1 MIKNIRTLI
10 KDIQH
15 VLESEEGWL
24 SEANSQ
30 RFAEQLGRQLIQSS
44 GQTDTRTVLRL
55 SQMGEKCPCQLWHS
69 IHTPSL
75 GEKLPAS
82 AVLKYAYGH
91 VIEAM
96 VIEMAK
102 AAGHE
107 VEGEQDVLYLDG
119 VRGHRDCVI
128 DGCTVDV
135 KSASSM
141 AYKKFKDGSISMDD
155 PFGYL
160 AQLDGYVVAAADD
173 DLVRVKDR
181 GYLLAVD
188 KTLGHM
194 CLYEHRVRPEFIH
207 ERIRNYRQIVSLDK
221 PPECGCNVVADG
233 KSGNLRLDM
242 RASYNPYKHQCAER
256 RGQKLRTFLYASGP
270 VYLTKVVR
278 KPDVPE
284 VDRDG
289 KLVY

>member
-194 CLYEHRVRPEFIH
+194 CLYEHRVRPDAIR
-207 ERIRNYRQIVSLDK
+207 ERIKYYKEIIGSEH
-221 PPECGCNVVADG
+221 PPKCECETVPDG
-233 KSGNLRLDM
+233 KSGNIRLSM
-242 RASYNPYKHQCAER
+242 RASYNPFKHCCFPSI
-256 RGQKLRTFLYASGP
+256 RTFLYASGP

-284 VDRDG
+284 VDRNG